1 MIKTIRILTVVLA
14 ASAIAVSVST
24 AQAKIAKKDLSKVT
38 CEEFNGL
45 DDSFK
50 PKVIAWAVGF
60 GQGKK
65 KPEAVEIDVD
75 GVEKITPFV
84 IEACAKA
91 PKESFW
97 SKVDDEMKKVF

>member
-1 MIKTIRILTVVLA
+1 MIKIIGTLTVVLA
-14 ASAIAVSVST
+14 AGAIAANVSI
-24 AQAKIAKKDLSKVT
+24 AQAKMAKKDLSKVT
-38 CEEFNGL
+38 CEDFNGL
-45 DDSFK
+45 DETFK